1 MEKTLEFDLI
11 TTQNQQLALQ
21 EQNMQQ
27 PTIYCLA
34 DNLTTALGFTTADNL
49 TQIRA
54 EQTGVHVHHSTALY
68 PDPVWVS
75 KIDPDLEATHIQQLS
90 KANNYTRLE
99 QLFIWSIQEAAQQI
113 ALDLSQKDTL
123 IILASTKGNIDVLEG
138 KAAPAFSKERS
149 YLGAMA
155 VAVQAYFKQ
164 PNTPVVVC
172 NACISGVLA
181 LDIAKRYLRA
191 GRYKHVVV
199 AGGDLVTEFTLS
211 GFQSFKAMSPGP
223 CKPFDAARA
232 GINLGEGVGTLIL
245 GTQPNTQAA
254 PSIVLK
260 GGASSN
266 DANHISGPSRT
277 GEGLHIAIQKAL
289 KDAQSQAQEM
299 DYLSM
304 HGTATPYNDE
314 MEAKALA
321 TAQLQNVPL
330 NSLKGYFGHTLGAA
344 GLIESIIATWS
355 LRENQLYC
363 SLGFE
368 NLGVSVPLNIIR
380 QTQTQKLQSCLKT
393 ASGFGGCNAAIV
405 FSKQA

>member
-1 MEKTLEFDLI
+1 
-11 TTQNQQLALQ
+11 
-21 EQNMQQ
+21 MQQ

-49 TQIRA
+49 VQIRA
-54 EQTGVHVHHSTALY
+54 EQTGIREHHSTTLY

-75 KIDPDLEATHIQQLS
+75 KIDPALEATHIQQLTD
-90 KANNYTRLE
+90 AENYTRLE
-99 QLFIWSIQEAAQQI
+99 QLFIWSIQEAAQQLP
-113 ALDLSQKDTL
+113 LDLSQKDTL
-123 IILASTKGNIDVLEG
+123 IILASTKGNVDILEG
-138 KAAPAFSKERS
+138 KTTSKFPKERS

-155 VAVQAYFKQ
+155 AAVQQYFNN

-191 GRYKHVVV
+191 GRYKQVVV

-211 GFQSFKAMSPGP
+211 GFQSFKAMSQGP
-223 CKPFDAARA
+223 CQPFDAARK
-232 GINLGEGVGTLIL
+232 GINLGEGVGTMIL
-245 GTQPNTQAA
+245 GTQPKTGAIS
-254 PSIVLK
+254 PIVLQ

-289 KDAQSQAQEM
+289 KDAHTQAQAM

-321 TAQLQNVPL
+321 TAQLQDVPL

-380 QTQTQKLQSCLKT
+380 QTQLQTLQSCLKT
-393 ASGFGGCNAAIV
+393 ASGFGGCNAAVV